1 LCDPHCR
8 LEYARVFSSPPLCNS
23 FEIQNHSAS
32 ESDQLE
38 STTCGT
44 RPHLQDRYG
53 AKLQTSCRDQ
63 KARCVR
69 EKPNSFAFLTCAET
83 TPSLHHSCSQRSLST
98 SHAAIA
104 APRMQIT
111 TPYRSACGYPNVPRQ
126 SRRALLASSAEQ
138 SPSACFSFHRWL
150 IKNTRRI

>member
-69 EKPNSFAFLTCAET
+69 GKPNSFAFLTCAET
-83 TPSLHHSCSQRSLST
+83 TPSLHHSCSQRSLNITCSNHRTAHADHDSLPFSLRLSKCST
-98 SHAAIA
+98 PIA
-104 APRMQIT
+104 TCATGIKRGT
-111 TPYRSACGYPNVPRQ
+111 VAFC
-126 SRRALLASSAEQ
+126 LLQ
-138 SPSACFSFHRWL
+138 LSPMVNQ
-150 IKNTRRI
+150 NTRRI

>member
-32 ESDQLE
+32 ESDKLE

-53 AKLQTSCRDQ
+53 AKFQTSCRDQ

-69 EKPNSFAFLTCAET
+69 GKPNSFAFLTRAET
-83 TPSLHHSCSQRSLST
+83 TPSLHHSCSQRSLNITCSN
-98 SHAAIA
+98 H
-104 APRMQIT
+104 RMQIT

-138 SPSACFSFHRWL
+138 SASVCFSFHRWL